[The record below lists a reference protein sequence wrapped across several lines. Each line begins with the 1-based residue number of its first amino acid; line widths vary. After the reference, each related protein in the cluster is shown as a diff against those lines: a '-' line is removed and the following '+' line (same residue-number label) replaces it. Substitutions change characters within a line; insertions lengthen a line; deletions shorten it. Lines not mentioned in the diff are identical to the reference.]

1 MAKKKWLHKILAIL
15 PSISLIVILL
25 ISSFEIGAYGDWNF
39 YEKEYVN
46 PAKVKMTFPKEKKN
60 LIYIFMESMESS
72 YADKEDGGTM
82 DDNYIPNLTKLAKEN
97 INFSRAVF

>member
-1 MAKKKWLHKILAIL
+1 MKKIC
-15 PSISLIVILL
+15 
-25 ISSFEIGAYGDWNF
+25 
-39 YEKEYVN
+39 N

-82 DDNYIPNLTKLAKEN
+82 DDNYIPN
-97 INFSRAVF
+97 

>member
-39 YEKEYVN
+39 YEKEYN
-46 PAKVKMTFPKEKKN
+46 R
-60 LIYIFMESMESS
+60 
-72 YADKEDGGTM
+72 
-82 DDNYIPNLTKLAKEN
+82 N
-97 INFSRAVF
+97 INYSRFGFGYGNYTCIRTRRQLRINIG